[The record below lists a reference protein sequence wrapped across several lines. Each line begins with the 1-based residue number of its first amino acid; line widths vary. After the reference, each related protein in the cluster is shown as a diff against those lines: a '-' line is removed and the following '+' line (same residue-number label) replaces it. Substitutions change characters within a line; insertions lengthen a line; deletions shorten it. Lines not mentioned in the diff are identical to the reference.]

1 MSVESRTSCDAA
13 DLSGFVDTNYGQS
26 STLVECAA
34 EAKETKERNH
44 THVGCLCDPRSASW
58 CTFLSDFSCSVFL
71 SRFGVFL
78 FFACDALRWP

>member
-44 THVGCLCDPRSASW
+44 THVGCLCDPRSASLLYFSQRF
-58 CTFLSDFSCSVFL
+58 FLLWFSVKVWSVSSFH
-71 SRFGVFL
+71 V
-78 FFACDALRWP
+78 